1 MEDRRRRRLGL
12 GHLRCELKLLYEG
25 VGNPGPWNQFQ
36 RPGDN
41 KWTAGIFAR
50 DPATGSARWY
60 YQYSPHDEHDY
71 DGVNEQILLDMPF
84 DGKMQKVLVHIDRNG
99 YVYVIERQTGTC
111 CPRIRSGPSI
121 PRAASISKRAVPSQ
135 S

>member
-1 MEDRRRRRLGL
+1 M
-12 GHLRCELKLLYEG
+12 
-25 VGNPGPWNQFQ
+25 Q

-41 KWTAGIFAR
+41 KWTAGIFSR

-84 DGKMQKVLVHIDRNG
+84 GGKMHNRCWC
-99 YVYVIERQTGTC
+99 T
-111 CPRIRSGPSI
+111 RI
-121 PRAASISKRAVPSQ
+121 ATAIST
-135 S
+135 